1 MEKKQKTIEKSIVR
15 RISKN
20 EDQYILKCGSG
31 DFKSGL
37 CQIIGWHKRLVQ
49 DPKQILF
56 ADIDLLTT
64 HAKELM
70 SENHY
75 EHFVECGVP
84 ALLVGWAKTG
94 FVNPRFLKAPN
105 KALGDFDKS
114 EGEKDGK

>member
-1 MEKKQKTIEKSIVR
+1 MEKKQKITKNSTVQ
-15 RISKN
+15 RIPKN
-20 EDQYILKCGSG
+20 EYRYILKHGSG

-49 DPKQILF
+49 DPKQVLF
-56 ADIDLLTT
+56 ADIDLLTS

-75 EHFVECGVP
+75 NHFVECGVS

-94 FVNPRFLKAPN
+94 YVNPKFLKAPN
-105 KALGDFDKS
+105 KNLGDFDKS
-114 EGEKDGK
+114 EGKDEQG